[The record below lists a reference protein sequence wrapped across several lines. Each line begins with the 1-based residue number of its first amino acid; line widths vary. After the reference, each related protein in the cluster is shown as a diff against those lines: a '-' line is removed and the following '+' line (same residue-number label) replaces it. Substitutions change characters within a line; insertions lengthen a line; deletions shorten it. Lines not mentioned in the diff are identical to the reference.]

1 MATFIK
7 IYEDNPN
14 PRDIAKVVQIIKK
27 GGLVIYPSDTVYAL
41 GCDITNNRALE
52 RIAFR
57 RRDKNLHHWGWK

>member
-41 GCDITNNRALE
+41 GCDITNNRA
-52 RIAFR
+52 RF
-57 RRDKNLHHWGWK
+57 D